1 MKKIICLIFIFFVVI
16 TMFLFSK
23 TKNSSKIIINR
34 EENNGYMNVIQSD
47 IIIEKKNKS
56 TYNIYSDYIV
66 SDFEILEEKEK
77 YTRKD
82 ISLYGGE
89 KIILSITPGEY
100 RLKCITPINRQNN
113 YLNKT
118 KDWESEY
125 KYIKLKEN
133 SELSLNIYPKT
144 DEGKYLGEWVLD

>member
-16 TMFLFSK
+16 TMLLFSK
-23 TKNSSKIIINR
+23 TKNTSKIIINR
-34 EENNGYMNVIQSD
+34 EENNGYMNVIQAD

-100 RLKCITPINRQNN
+100 RLKCITPIKRQNN

-133 SELSLNIYPKT
+133 SELRLNIYPKT

>member
-16 TMFLFSK
+16 TMLLFSK
-23 TKNSSKIIINR
+23 TKNTSKIIINR
-34 EENNGYMNVIQSD
+34 EENNGYMNVIQAD
-47 IIIEKKNKS
+47 IIIEKKNKT

-133 SELSLNIYPKT
+133 SELRLNIYPKT